1 MEQEQQTSR
10 LLNIYLRIS
19 LQNAKIP
26 EKKNLQENKT
36 LTQTLYFED
45 NRYEEFFINI
55 SHVFYRFSR
64 LDRAGE

>member
-19 LQNAKIP
+19 LQNAKVS

-36 LTQTLYFED
+36 LTQTLYFEN
-45 NRYEEFFINI
+45 NRFEEIFTNI
-55 SHVFYRFSR
+55 SHLFYRVSGLGR
-64 LDRAGE
+64 TGE